1 QAMTVVALADE
12 LHIPNLLEL
21 IWAFLV
27 GQLYLDDSHDPT
39 DISHLE
45 CPGYKGKISIYNS
58 ATSTF
63 YALSDLSGIG
73 SMC

>member
-1 QAMTVVALADE
+1 LADE

-21 IWAFLV
+21 IQAFLV

-45 CPGYKGKISIYNS
+45 SGCNRYKGKISIYNS

-63 YALSDLSGIG
+63 YAPSNLSGIG
-73 SMC
+73 GMH